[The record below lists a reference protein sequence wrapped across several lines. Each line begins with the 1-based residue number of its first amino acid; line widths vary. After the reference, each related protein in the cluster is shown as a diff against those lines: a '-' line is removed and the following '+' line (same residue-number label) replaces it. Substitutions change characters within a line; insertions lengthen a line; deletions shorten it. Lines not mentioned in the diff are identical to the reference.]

1 MRNNI
6 YKSILLIMLLLFCK
20 TISAIGLTEFTK
32 QLMDL
37 YIHTCQIS
45 NNEDMVVCTN
55 ADTLYYRI
63 SLYSIDT
70 NRLPLGGAEYIGKVK
85 HNERYVFLFGQQS
98 DIFHIGKEV
107 VKSELKAPERFDD
120 FEIIFDPIVW
130 DVWLKNNLK
139 VIEPLTN
146 GMDSVTYYQIE
157 QMANTYLPDWT
168 DKYPDKPFNWSDYTT
183 PDEYEYIQMSKLF
196 AKGQMQIEEPND
208 STIYRVTE
216 IMPAFPGGQLALFKY
231 IEENFKCPDTI
242 SELTGRIICEFI
254 VEPDGSLSDIE
265 VIRSSGKPLL
275 DKEAIRIIKQMPNWT
290 SGKQKGIPVKV
301 KYNIPIKFNC
311 DANR

>member
-1 MRNNI
+1 MRNYI
-6 YKSILLIMLLLFCK
+6 FKSILLIMLSLFCN
-20 TISAIGLTEFTK
+20 TTSAIGLTEFTK
-32 QLMDL
+32 QLIDL
-37 YIHTCQIS
+37 YIRTNQIP
-45 NNEDMVVCTN
+45 NNGDMVVHTKT
-55 ADTLYYRI
+55 DTLYYRVF
-63 SLYSIDT
+63 LYSVDPDI
-70 NRLPLGGAEYIGKVK
+70 PLSGDEYIGKVK

-183 PDEYEYIQMSKLF
+183 PTEYEYIQMAKLL
-196 AKGQMQIEEPND
+196 AKGQMPNEELND
-208 STIYRVTE
+208 STIYLLTSE
-216 IMPAFPGGQLALFKY
+216 MPEFQGGHQALLKY
-231 IEENFKCPDTI
+231 IEENFRCMDSI
-242 SELTGRIICEFI
+242 SESKGIIICEFV
-254 VEPDGSLSDIE
+254 VEVDGSLSNVEI
-265 VIRSSGKPLL
+265 VRSSENHLL
-275 DKEAIRIIKQMPNWT
+275 DAEAIRIIKQMPNWIP
-290 SGKQKGIPVKV
+290 GKHQGKPVRV
-301 KYNIPIKFNC
+301 KYRIPIKLNC
-311 DANR
+311 DANK

>member
-1 MRNNI
+1 MRNYI
-6 YKSILLIMLLLFCK
+6 FKSILLIMLSLFCN
-20 TISAIGLTEFTK
+20 TTSAIGLTEFTK
-32 QLMDL
+32 QLIDL
-37 YIHTCQIS
+37 YIRTNQIP
-45 NNEDMVVCTN
+45 NNGDMVVHTKT
-55 ADTLYYRI
+55 DTLYYRVF
-63 SLYSIDT
+63 LYSVNPDI
-70 NRLPLGGAEYIGKVK
+70 PLSGDEYLGKVK
-85 HNERYVFLFGQQS
+85 HIERYVYLFGQQS

-231 IEENFKCPDTI
+231 IEENFRCMDSI
-242 SELTGRIICEFI
+242 SESKGIIICEFV
-254 VEPDGSLSDIE
+254 VEVDGSLSNVEI
-265 VIRSSGKPLL
+265 VRSSGNHLL
-275 DKEAIRIIKQMPNWT
+275 DAEAIRIIKQMPNWT

>member
-20 TISAIGLTEFTK
+20 PISAIGLTEFTK

-98 DIFHIGKEV
+98 DIFHTGKEV
-107 VKSELKAPERFDD
+107 VKSELKAPKKFDD
-120 FEIIFDPIVW
+120 LEIIFDPIVW

-208 STIYRVTE
+208 STIYRVTSE
-216 IMPAFPGGQLALFKY
+216 MPEFQGGHQALLKY
-231 IEENFKCPDTI
+231 IEENFRCMDSI
-242 SELTGRIICEFI
+242 SESKGIIICEFV
-254 VEPDGSLSDIE
+254 VEVDGSLSNVEI
-265 VIRSSGKPLL
+265 VRSSGNHLL
-275 DKEAIRIIKQMPNWT
+275 DAEAIRIIKQMPNWIP
-290 SGKQKGIPVKV
+290 GKHQGKPVLV
-301 KYNIPIKFNC
+301 KYRIPIKLNC
-311 DANR
+311 DANK